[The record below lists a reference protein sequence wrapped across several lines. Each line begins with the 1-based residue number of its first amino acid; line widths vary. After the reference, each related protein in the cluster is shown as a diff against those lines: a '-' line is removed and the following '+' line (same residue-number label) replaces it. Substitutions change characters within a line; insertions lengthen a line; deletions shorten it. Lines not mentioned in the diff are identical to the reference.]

1 MTIITTTVLPPPIAQ
16 YFSVDLLKKPT
27 QKFNQD
33 SSELKAMF
41 EFVIKKYGHKADYH
55 PARLE
60 RLKKLQQE
68 FMELYER
75 SAKKEEELKAKTKNA
90 VPDIFTLCGSM
101 IKGMQKYCL
110 DLESGQAEQG
120 SIPRNSGKTL
130 RMMRFNRERLPPGS
144 DGLN

>member
-90 VPDIFTLCGSM
+90 VPGYF
-101 IKGMQKYCL
+101 YFVRL
-110 DLESGQAEQG
+110 DDKRDAKILF
-120 SIPRNSGKTL
+120 RL
-130 RMMRFNRERLPPGS
+130 RKWASRTRIYPS
-144 DGLN
+144 